1 MINSLVD
8 FVPIWMMGMLL
19 LTLIGLATALG
30 GMLRAR
36 LAINMDTFPA
46 TSASVTMLS
55 LLIGFTF
62 SVALNRYDTRRDLVV
77 EEAAALTMMWERI
90 RLEPPEFRDRMQ
102 PLAQRYTAARLAYFQ
117 HGVVVDRQRA
127 ADVASEVEMN
137 KLWAITNELVAVDT
151 RPMVTRALLDA
162 MSRVD
167 DAAWRRE
174 SAARE
179 HIPLLVID
187 LLILFSLITAAIIG
201 YSTGLNAK
209 VNRPIN
215 IAFFTL
221 LTLAI
226 LMVLDLDRPRSGL
239 VRVSQK
245 PMIDLAT
252 DMDADVAAQGALAR
266 ATVPRPATA
275 IAPASPAVSAP
286 DASTP
291 AH

>member
-8 FVPIWMMGMLL
+8 IMPIWAIGALL

-30 GMLRAR
+30 GHLRTR
-36 LAINMDTFPA
+36 IAINVDTFPA
-46 TSASVTMLS
+46 TSASITMLS

-77 EEAAALTMMWERI
+77 EEAGALTMVWERV
-90 RLEPPEFRDRMQ
+90 RLEPPEVRDRMQ
-102 PLAQRYTAARLAYFQ
+102 PLVQRYVAARLAYFE
-117 HGVVVDRQRA
+117 HGVVVDRERS
-127 ADVASEVEMN
+127 ADAVAEVQQN
-137 KLWAITNELVAVDT
+137 GLWDIVNELVRDDT
-151 RPMVTRALLDA
+151 RPLITRALIDA
-162 MSRVD
+162 MTRVD

-201 YSTGLNAK
+201 YSTGLQAK

-245 PMIDLAT
+245 PMLDLQV
-252 DMDADVAAQGALAR
+252 DMAADVLAQRALA
-266 ATVPRPATA
+266 
-275 IAPASPAVSAP
+275 AVR
-286 DASTP
+286 
-291 AH
+291 

>member
-1 MINSLVD
+1 MVHSFVD
-8 FVPIWMMGMLL
+8 VTPIWAIGALL
-19 LTLIGLATALG
+19 LTMIGLATTLG
-30 GMLRAR
+30 GKLRAR
-36 LAINMDTFPA
+36 VAINVDSFPA

-77 EEAAALTMMWERI
+77 EEAAALTMVWERA
-90 RLEPPEFRDRMQ
+90 RLEPTETRDRIQ
-102 PLAQRYTAARLAYFQ
+102 PLVQQYLAQRLAYFQ

-127 ADVASEVEMN
+127 ADVVAEDVQN
-137 KLWAITNELVAVDT
+137 KLWGIANQLVVTDT
-151 RPMVTRALLDA
+151 RPLITRALLDA
-162 MSRVD
+162 MTRVD

-187 LLILFSLITAAIIG
+187 LLVLFSLITAAIIG
-201 YSTGLNAK
+201 YSTGSQQK

-239 VRVSQK
+239 VRVSQQ
-245 PMIDLAT
+245 PMIDLQA
-252 DMDADVAAQGALAR
+252 DMAADVAAQRAL
-266 ATVPRPATA
+266 A
-275 IAPASPAVSAP
+275 IAPAARQLP
-286 DASTP
+286 
-291 AH
+291 

>member
-1 MINSLVD
+1 MIHSMVD
-8 FVPIWMMGMLL
+8 FIPIWLMGALL
-19 LTLIGLATALG
+19 LTMIGLATALG
-30 GMLRAR
+30 SKLRSR
-36 LAINMDTFPA
+36 ISINVDTFPA

-77 EEAAALTMMWERI
+77 EEAAALTMEWERI
-90 RLEPPEFRDRMQ
+90 RLEPAEFRNRMQ
-102 PLAQRYTAARLAYFQ
+102 PLVQRYVAARLAYFQ
-117 HGVVVDRQRA
+117 YGAAVDRQRG
-127 ADVASEVEMN
+127 ADVTAEAAQN
-137 KLWAITNELVAVDT
+137 QLWDIANELVAVDT
-151 RPMVTRALLDA
+151 RPMITRALIDS

-167 DAAWRRE
+167 DVAWRRE

-201 YSTGLNAK
+201 YSTGLQTK

-221 LTLAI
+221 LSLAI

-239 VRVSQK
+239 VRVSQR
-245 PMIDLAT
+245 PMIDLQA
-252 DMDADVAAQGALAR
+252 DMAADVAKQR
-266 ATVPRPATA
+266 AVA
-275 IAPASPAVSAP
+275 AVK
-286 DASTP
+286 
-291 AH
+291 

>member
-1 MINSLVD
+1 VSVINSLVD
-8 FVPIWMMGMLL
+8 IMPIWAIGALL
-19 LTLIGLATALG
+19 LTLIGLATAFG
-30 GMLRAR
+30 SQLRSR
-36 LAINMDTFPA
+36 IAINIDTFPA

-77 EEAAALTMMWERI
+77 EEAGALTMVWERV
-90 RLEPPEFRDRMQ
+90 RLEPADVRDRMQ
-102 PLAQRYTAARLAYFQ
+102 PLVQKYLAQRLAYFQ

-127 ADVASEVEMN
+127 ADVAAEDVQ
-137 KLWAITNELVAVDT
+137 NELWGIVNGLVSADT
-151 RPMVTRALLDA
+151 RPLITRALIDG
-162 MSRVD
+162 MTRVD

-201 YSTGLNAK
+201 YSTGLQSK

-239 VRVSQK
+239 VRVSQQ
-245 PMIDLAT
+245 PMLDLQA
-252 DMDADVAAQGALAR
+252 DMAADVSAQRALA
-266 ATVPRPATA
+266 
-275 IAPASPAVSAP
+275 AVGL
-286 DASTP
+286 
-291 AH
+291 

>member
-8 FVPIWMMGMLL
+8 FMPIWMVGALL
-19 LTLIGLATALG
+19 LTLIGLATSLG
-30 GMLRAR
+30 GMLRTR
-36 LAINMDTFPA
+36 IAINVDTFPA
-46 TSASVTMLS
+46 TSASITMLS

-77 EEAAALTMMWERI
+77 EEAAALTMAWERI
-90 RLEPPEFRDRMQ
+90 RLEPVEFRDRMQ
-102 PLAQRYTAARLAYFQ
+102 PLAQRYVAARLAYFQ
-117 HGVVVDRQRA
+117 FGVVVDRQRA
-127 ADVASEVEMN
+127 ADVAAEEQQN
-137 KLWAITNELVAVDT
+137 RLWDIANEIVAADA
-151 RPMVTRALLDA
+151 RPMVTRALIDA

-167 DAAWRRE
+167 DVAWRRE

-201 YSTGLNAK
+201 YSTGLQAK

-226 LMVLDLDRPRSGL
+226 VMVLDLDRPRSGL

-245 PMIDLAT
+245 PMIDLQA
-252 DMDADVAAQGALAR
+252 DMAADVAKQR
-266 ATVPRPATA
+266 AVVAA
-275 IAPASPAVSAP
+275 K
-286 DASTP
+286 
-291 AH
+291 

>member
-8 FVPIWMMGMLL
+8 IMPIWMMGMLL
-19 LTLIGLATALG
+19 LSLIGLATALG

-36 LAINMDTFPA
+36 LAINIDTFPA

-62 SVALNRYDTRRDLVV
+62 SVSLNRYDTRRDLVV

-102 PLAQRYTAARLAYFQ
+102 PLAQRYTEARLAYFQ
-117 HGVVVDRQRA
+117 YGVIVDRQRA
-127 ADVASEVEMN
+127 ADVAAEVEMN
-137 KLWAITNELVAVDT
+137 KLWAITNELVAIDT
-151 RPMVTRALLDA
+151 RPMVTRALLDS

-179 HIPLLVID
+179 HIPVLVID

-201 YSTGLNAK
+201 YSTGLNSK

-245 PMIDLAT
+245 PMIDLAA
-252 DMDADVAAQGALAR
+252 DMASDIAAQRALVAV
-266 ATVPRPATA
+266 TDLRPAA
-275 IAPASPAVSAP
+275 AVASAMPAAS
-286 DASTP
+286 DRGASTP
-291 AH
+291 AR